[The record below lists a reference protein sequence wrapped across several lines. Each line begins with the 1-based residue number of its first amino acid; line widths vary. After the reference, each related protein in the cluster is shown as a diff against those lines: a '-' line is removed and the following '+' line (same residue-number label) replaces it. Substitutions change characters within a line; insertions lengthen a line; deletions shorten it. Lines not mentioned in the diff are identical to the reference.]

1 MFLDL
6 FGFYCFMFL
15 VLKIDLNFYFF
26 VKMKIVSI
34 GFKGWLNNN
43 LFSVNRYLVFFFI
56 LNILV
61 YVMMDVGEVFFVMF
75 CDWCVIIY

>member
-34 GFKGWLNNN
+34 GLKGWLNNN

-56 LNILV
+56 LNVLV
-61 YVMMDVGEVFFVMF
+61 YVIMDVGEVFFVMF
-75 CDWCVIIY
+75 CD

>member
-34 GFKGWLNNN
+34 GLKGWLNNN

-75 CDWCVIIY
+75 CD